1 MYGVAKG
8 KKKSSNA
15 IQVGMNIKISNDN
28 SLRQVHK
35 ADCENEKV
43 TV

>member
-15 IQVGMNIKISNDN
+15 IQVGMNIKNSNDN
-28 SLRQVHK
+28 SSKQVHK
-35 ADCENEKV
+35 TDCETEKV